1 MTKKETKKK
10 AVKKKVAKNKVAKN
24 KVAKKKVVKKKVAK
38 KKVAKKK
45 VVKKK
50 VAKKK
55 VTKKKVAKKK
65 VVKKKVAK
73 KKVVKKKVAKK
84 KVVKKVIEKKKEIID
99 KPVKKKRIVSLPGIQ
114 HKRTHLNPSH
124 WQAKKTKKVLEI
136 KDIKEKKVKKIF
148 NTKDYVV
155 YPTHGV
161 GQVIDIEKREVVG
174 QKLEMYVIEF
184 PNMDMLV
191 RVPVDKTKLNNLRKV
206 SRPGKIQ
213 TIFKI
218 LTEKAKIKRTMW
230 SRRAQEYDQKINS
243 GEIEQI
249 AEVVRDLNRADSQA
263 EQSYSERQLFELA
276 YGRLLREVIVSLKIT
291 DEAGK
296 KKVDKLLGR
305 DKIENAPLAI

>member
-1 MTKKETKKK
+1 MKKEQINKAKKK
-10 AVKKKVAKNKVAKN
+10 ISK
-24 KVAKKKVVKKKVAK
+24 KVAKKKIVIKKSSKKKVSPKTIVKKKIAKKKIAKKKIAKKKIAKKKVAK

-45 VVKKK
+45 V
-50 VAKKK
+50 AKKK
-55 VTKKKVAKKK
+55 VKVEKS
-65 VVKKKVAK
+65 
-73 KKVVKKKVAKK
+73 
-84 KVVKKVIEKKKEIID
+84 KKKEIVIV
-99 KPVKKKRIVSLPGIQ
+99 KAKKKRIISLPGVQ

-148 NTKDYVV
+148 STKDYVV

-218 LTEKAKIKRTMW
+218 LTEKPKIKRTMW

-243 GEIEQI
+243 GDIEQM

-276 YGRLLREVIVSLKIT
+276 YGRLLKEIIVSLKIT

>member
-1 MTKKETKKK
+1 MKKNKKSIKKKKKIVKKVLKKKK
-10 AVKKKVAKNKVAKN
+10 AIKKVLK
-24 KVAKKKVVKKKVAK
+24 KKKVVKKTIKK
-38 KKVAKKK
+38 KKVASKKK
-45 VVKKK
+45 VEAKKTVKKF
-50 VAKKK
+50 VAPKMPQQSNKK
-55 VTKKKVAKKK
+55 VNNR
-65 VVKKKVAK
+65 
-73 KKVVKKKVAKK
+73 
-84 KVVKKVIEKKKEIID
+84 II
-99 KPVKKKRIVSLPGIQ
+99 
-114 HKRTHLNPSH
+114 NPSH
-124 WQAKKTKKVLEI
+124 YQAKKVKKFLEI
-136 KDIKEKKVKKIF
+136 KTIKEKKVKKIF
-148 NTKDYVV
+148 ETKDHVV